1 VTSALF
7 YTTEEVA
14 RILRMKER
22 TVQSLAEEE
31 KIPGAVRLGRQW
43 RFDRDALQRYVG
55 RQLPEPEREDAQA

>member
-1 VTSALF
+1 MTTALF

-14 RILRMKER
+14 RLLRMKER

-43 RFDRDALQRYVG
+43 RFERDALEQHVG
-55 RQLPEPEREDAQA
+55 RKLPEPEEAQS